1 MDKRH
6 SKAVRIGRHGG
17 LQNPEADLNRRVA
30 AVEERI
36 KGKEA
41 LARKQERHMSKAMGG
56 GGGRA
61 PRNARLSENY
71 LEEEQVGGGGAG
83 GRGAGEEQ
91 VGEDGVCS
99 QVQGLGHAAYCNN
112 GIRCGRC

>member
-56 GGGRA
+56 RA

-71 LEEEQVGGGGAG
+71 LEEEQVGGEG
-83 GRGAGEEQ
+83 
-91 VGEDGVCS
+91 S
-99 QVQGLGHAAYCNN
+99 
-112 GIRCGRC
+112 